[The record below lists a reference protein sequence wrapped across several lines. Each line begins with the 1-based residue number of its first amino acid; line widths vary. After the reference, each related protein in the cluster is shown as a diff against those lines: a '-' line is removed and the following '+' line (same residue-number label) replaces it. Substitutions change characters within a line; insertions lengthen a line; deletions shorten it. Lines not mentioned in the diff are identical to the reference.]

1 MPRAKVE
8 QLPLSS
14 ELRPVAS
21 LVDTYEKPA
30 QSSLRGVADAL
41 GTVDKS
47 LQTFLQTRDVQKEQE
62 DALRGQAAY
71 YQDSSGEF
79 AKAVTDGKIPAQ
91 YSPFYVRG
99 FKNAQGAAAGDQL
112 RAKWQDAW
120 DNWQGKD
127 SENPEDFHK
136 FFQEFVKTNVGTQDP
151 DVLRGVMPTVEAL
164 QQNATTQF
172 TQYRHDK
179 TVQGSLTAHGAMISS
194 TVQQGLDDGQ
204 TEEKGADY
212 KSIFGNVNK
221 VIGESLAKGDPGGK
235 AVDTFIDVMSA
246 KVLESRDP
254 KLMDWFSEKVPGQ
267 DYTYGET
274 PHGIEVKNATM
285 RGLEEIA
292 SRQATGMKEAERK
305 EMERLKDEAQSGLI
319 NQIIKDPSAP
329 LDEKLLTQAEKNGD
343 PLIKVHVKQWQ
354 ADLAKGSSD
363 PQKLMHFYDDIASGR
378 VAPKKALDDALAA
391 GVFGT
396 PEDMRT
402 AYTFAESFKT
412 SQSTIEKA
420 LEGPVSKQLLEVLR
434 QRTQG
439 LDAEGLNPLLGTSNE
454 GLEAS
459 ADFRQLVTRWIIN
472 NPNATPSEIDD
483 QVSKFGQ
490 QLLKNITPP
499 SIGQEGVYNRDA
511 NLPFQNPYTEGQA
524 GAPSPADGQQGSLS
538 QDPAVQ
544 KWEKENSVTP
554 DQAQI
559 LKSQADKLG
568 MGYDEYIHNRVLD
581 KQAEPG
587 AANPNDP
594 LKKVSY
600 NPNEG
605 AQPNLTPELA
615 SSYIETAFSS
625 AQSAG
630 LNGDGQSVALLDLIG
645 KGESDGNYN
654 AVYGNPGNTQDLSQY
669 TLDDILKE
677 QQQARSAGAAS
688 TAIGKY
694 GFLYKTL
701 LGLKSEMGL
710 SGSEKFNPELQDK
723 LGKALL
729 NRRGLEAYKAGRLS
743 KSAFAL
749 ALSQEFASLPNPNT
763 GASYYAGDGLNR
775 SRVGKSSVYQAMG
788 FTPISYSPS
797 ATGGAA
803 LGFDHP
809 DQAAGVNPQLKS
821 MVADTFKELGLD
833 NAEVISGYRSPSHPS
848 ERNKKSGGG
857 EHTHGNAMD
866 VSMKGLSDQ
875 QRAQLVNGLI
885 VKGAKRFITYGKY
898 PDMLHVDLKDQ
909 TGNGAPYFMH
919 DKSARNLRRAPAW
932 FQSLAGNV

>member
-1 MPRAKVE
+1 M
-8 QLPLSS
+8 
-14 ELRPVAS
+14 
-21 LVDTYEKPA
+21 
-30 QSSLRGVADAL
+30 
-41 GTVDKS
+41 
-47 LQTFLQTRDVQKEQE
+47 QTFLQTRDVQKEQE

-127 SENPEDFHK
+127 SENPEDFHR
-136 FFQEFVKTNVGTQDP
+136 FFQEFVKTNVGTEDP

-212 KSIFGNVNK
+212 KSIFGNVNR

-246 KVLESRDP
+246 KVLETHDP

-363 PQKLMHFYDDIASGR
+363 PQKLMHFYDDITSGR

-402 AYTFAESFKT
+402 AYSFVESFKT

-472 NPNATPSEIDD
+472 NPNATPSEIDE

-490 QLLKNITPP
+490 QLIKNITPP
-499 SIGQEGVYNRDA
+499 SIGQEGVYNRDP
-511 NLPFQNPYTEGQA
+511 NLPFQNPYSEGQA
-524 GAPSPADGQQGSLS
+524 GAAAPADGQQGSLS
-538 QDPAVQ
+538 QDPEVQ
-544 KWEKENSVTP
+544 QWEKANNVTP
-554 DQAQI
+554 DDAAI
-559 LKSQADKLG
+559 FKTQADKLG
-568 MGYDEYIHNRVLD
+568 MGYDEYIRSRVLD
-581 KQAEPG
+581 KKAEPG

-594 LKKVSY
+594 LKKISY
-600 NPNEG
+600 DPNSTDAG
-605 AQPNLTPELA
+605 AGDRAGGQGITPELA
-615 SSYIETAFSS
+615 ASYIDTAFAS
-625 AQSAG
+625 AESAG
-630 LNGDGQSVALLDLIG
+630 LNGDDQSTALLDLIG
-645 KGESDGNYN
+645 KGESGGNYN
-654 AVYGNPGNTQDLSQY
+654 AVYGNANSEHDLSQY
-669 TLDDILKE
+669 TLDDILGE
-677 QQQARSAGAAS
+677 QQYARRKGAAS

-694 GFLYKTL
+694 QIIYKTL
-701 LGLKSEMGL
+701 RGLKAELGL
-710 SGSEKFNPELQDK
+710 SGSEKFTPQLQDK
-723 LGKALL
+723 LGVALL
-729 NRRGLEAYKAGRLS
+729 HRRGLDAYKNGRIS
-743 KSAFAL
+743 KKAFAL
-749 ALSQEFASLPNPNT
+749 SLSQEWASLPNPAT
-763 GASYYAGDGLNR
+763 GMSYYAGDGLNHSRIKR
-775 SRVGKSSVYQAMG
+775 STVYE
-788 FTPISYSPS
+788 
-797 ATGGAA
+797 A
-803 LGFDHP
+803 LGLP
-809 DQAAGVNPQLKS
+809 P
-821 MVADTFKELGLD
+821 
-833 NAEVISGYRSPSHPS
+833 
-848 ERNKKSGGG
+848 
-857 EHTHGNAMD
+857 
-866 VSMKGLSDQ
+866 
-875 QRAQLVNGLI
+875 AQSTEPI
-885 VKGAKRFITYGKY
+885 
-898 PDMLHVDLKDQ
+898 
-909 TGNGAPYFMH
+909 
-919 DKSARNLRRAPAW
+919 
-932 FQSLAGNV
+932 